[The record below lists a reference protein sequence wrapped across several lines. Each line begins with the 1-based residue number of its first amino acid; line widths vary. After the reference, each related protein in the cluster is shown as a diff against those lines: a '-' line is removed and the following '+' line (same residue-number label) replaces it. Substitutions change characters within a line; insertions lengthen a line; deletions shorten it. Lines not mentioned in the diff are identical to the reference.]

1 MRALKCFAVACLL
14 LASAFA
20 MGAPVEYRYYDWGKT
35 PKRDDYQF
43 AVLTLALDKT
53 SAEFGPYRAVRV
65 LGDFSTLRVRQEV
78 SAGKVVNVMAGP
90 WRVLDKNDPLDQRIP
105 INIPILAGLLG
116 QRVLL
121 IRSEDL
127 PKFRAIRDASQLKLL
142 IAGQGR
148 GWTEID
154 LYRRNGYRIS
164 DTANIHTL
172 LPMLASKRFDY
183 LPMSV
188 VEARSALAQYPEL
201 AGQLTI
207 APDLM
212 ISYPLPTIFYVS
224 ARQPQ
229 LAQRLE
235 RGLALASKDGS
246 LNELLHYY
254 FDKEMAMLGD
264 VKHHFTMDDPSVP
277 KSLLSDLPTTRRQA
291 STRPHNP
298 H

>member
-1 MRALKCFAVACLL
+1 MRVVKSFAVACLL
-14 LASAFA
+14 LASALA
-20 MGAPVEYRYYDWGKT
+20 TGAPMEYRYYDWGKT

-43 AVLTLALDKT
+43 AVLSLALDKT
-53 SAEFGPYRAVRV
+53 SAEFGPYRAQRV
-65 LGDFSTLRVRQEV
+65 VGDFSTLRIRQEV
-78 SAGKVVNVMAGP
+78 SAGKVVNVQAGP

-105 INIPILAGLLG
+105 INIPIMGGLLG
-116 QRVLL
+116 QRMLL

-127 PKFRAIRDASQLKLL
+127 PKFRAIRDAAQLKLL

-148 GWTEID
+148 GWAEIE

-172 LPMLASKRFDY
+172 LPMLAGKRFDY

-207 APDLM
+207 APNLM

-246 LNELLHYY
+246 LNALLHYY
-254 FDKEMAMLGD
+254 FSKEMALLGD
-264 VKHHFTMDDPSVP
+264 VKYNFTMDDPAVP
-277 KSLLSDLPTTRRQA
+277 KALLGELPSARRQA
-291 STRPHNP
+291 SSRVHSQ